1 MSKIEELLKL
11 SRIELDRGFDLHRK
25 SIVCD
30 AFGFDPDTAPYT
42 EKMIQKANE
51 MTSAGKSLEAVQR
64 EVTKMRI
71 DEAARNPEAREHYI
85 GVWRESGV
93 TCIFR
98 TLGHGQNILAGESGG
113 VFKSIALYNYMAD
126 RLGNIVVKAVNAEC
140 VERSKI
146 EGRHCIIWNFN
157 TPQAI
162 GGGVDVEEELDWL
175 NWFYMCGI
183 RMMGLTY
190 NLRNF
195 VGDGCTE
202 RYDSGLSYFGLRV
215 VEGLNELGI
224 IIDTAHC
231 GHKTTLDAVEASKDP
246 VVASHSGC
254 KSVYNHARS
263 KTDEEIKAIAESGGY
278 IGIYTIPTFIAEMG
292 TIKEFLD
299 QIDYAVNLVGADH
312 VAIGTDNGYRT
323 PEPKELTEIYGRTPA
338 KPGVSFWNG
347 FRPEHRADLHEASEE
362 LRSGSLAWTN
372 WPYFTAGL
380 VSRGY
385 SDQEI
390 QKIIGGNCLRVLKR
404 VVG

>member
-1 MSKIEELLKL
+1 VAKKQ
-11 SRIELDRGFDLHRK
+11 
-25 SIVCD
+25 
-30 AFGFDPDTAPYT
+30 Y
-42 EKMIQKANE
+42 IQIWK
-51 MTSAGKSLEAVQR
+51 K
-64 EVTKMRI
+64 
-71 DEAARNPEAREHYI
+71 
-85 GVWRESGV
+85 SGV
-93 TCIFR
+93 TCMFR

-113 VFKSIALYNYMAD
+113 VFKSIALYSYKVD
-126 RLGNIVVKAVNAEC
+126 LLKDIISKAVNVEC
-140 VERSKI
+140 IRRSKM
-146 EGRHCIIWNFN
+146 EGKHCIIWNFN
-157 TPQAI
+157 TPQAL
-162 GGGVDVEEELDWL
+162 GGGVDVDEELDWL

-195 VGDGCTE
+195 LGDGCTE

-215 VEGLNELGI
+215 VERMNELGI

-246 VVASHSGC
+246 VVASHTGC
-254 KSVYNHARS
+254 KSFYNHDRS

-278 IGIYTIPTFIAEMG
+278 IGIYTIPTFISEFG

-299 QIDYAVNLVGADH
+299 QIDYAVDLVGADH

-323 PEPKELTEIYGRTPA
+323 PQPKELTEIYRRSPA
-338 KPGVSFWNG
+338 QPGVNFWSG
-347 FRPEHRADLHEASEE
+347 FRPEHRTSLPEADEE
-362 LRSGSLAWTN
+362 LRVGSLAWTN

-390 QKIIGGNCLRVLKR
+390 EMIIGGNCLRVLER